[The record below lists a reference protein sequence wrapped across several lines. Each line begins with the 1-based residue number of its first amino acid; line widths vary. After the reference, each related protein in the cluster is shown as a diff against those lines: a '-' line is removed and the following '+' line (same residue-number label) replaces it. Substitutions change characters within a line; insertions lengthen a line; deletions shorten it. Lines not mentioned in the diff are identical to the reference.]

1 MPHLLT
7 PNPPTP
13 APTLTR
19 YIIYAVSM
27 CSVFVLL
34 EGIEIVGSGPI
45 EYFMNMWNVMDWLN
59 FAIFFLTWAT
69 MLALDDYV
77 ANRECGHICS
87 TVGCSARHP
96 LTAVGTTSART
107 QGGMWPRHTIK
118 ESTSLVMVPGRV
130 KVAPALL
137 TLSMSCLN

>member
-1 MPHLLT
+1 
-7 PNPPTP
+7 
-13 APTLTR
+13 
-19 YIIYAVSM
+19 M

-69 MLALDDYV
+69 MLLLDDYV

-87 TVGCSARHP
+87 TVGCSPRLGVLLSLHSRACDTHRHLP
-96 LTAVGTTSART
+96 SLGRWATTMTGA
-107 QGGMWPRHTIK
+107 
-118 ESTSLVMVPGRV
+118 
-130 KVAPALL
+130 
-137 TLSMSCLN
+137 

>member
-1 MPHLLT
+1 
-7 PNPPTP
+7 
-13 APTLTR
+13 
-19 YIIYAVSM
+19 M

-87 TVGCSARHP
+87 TVGCSARHACSHCT
-96 LTAVGTTSART
+96 LTALSLHSHCTLTALTMSTVTYRHSSSLTATHRHLVG
-107 QGGMWPRHTIK
+107 G
-118 ESTSLVMVPGRV
+118 
-130 KVAPALL
+130 LL
-137 TLSMSCLN
+137 R

>member
-87 TVGCSARHP
+87 TVGCSARHACTCCSHCT
-96 LTAVGTTSART
+96 LTALTMSTVTYRHSSSLTATHRHLVG
-107 QGGMWPRHTIK
+107 G
-118 ESTSLVMVPGRV
+118 
-130 KVAPALL
+130 LL
-137 TLSMSCLN
+137 R